1 MKKKGKIVS
10 NLILALFLALSIVP
24 VRAEENFD
32 TFLDDLFKE
41 YLEEDYMTA
50 HFYVK
55 DFSAA
60 GIETPELSLGENS
73 WEQYAEDAEECQE
86 DLEQLKSYDYNSLS
100 KKQQTDYD
108 SVKFWLENRIALNK
122 YPEFDFAFQAGNG
135 IVDALNT
142 NFTEFKFYTKEN
154 FDEYLAVL
162 SSTPDYLK
170 DCMKVTKK
178 QAEEGYFLTDA
189 QLRDTDAQLDKFLE
203 KKEDNPLI
211 TTFNQRIDAF
221 EGIDPSEKETYKQKN
236 QDIVLNSYI
245 PAVEKTK
252 KELDALAGSRKGG
265 YAIADLKNGK
275 DYYAAMARSQTGLDC
290 SVQEMVDVCTDF
302 LKKSMP
308 AYSQLLQA
316 QDRSFMDET
325 IPEKTPEEILA
336 YLQEHMDSLPE
347 GPEVN
352 YLVDYLDPSIAND
365 SVVAY
370 YMQPPLDDITDNM
383 IRINGSNVDD
393 TVSLY
398 ETLAHEGFP
407 GHLFQ
412 TTWYLNENPSPIRKV
427 TSQIGYTEGWAMYA
441 EVLAYNTSELSD
453 AAKQFH
459 ILDTT
464 INYVLNAV
472 ADLCVNGLGWNI
484 SKLGSYFDS
493 LGINGDGLAANLY
506 DFVTLNPGMLL
517 PYGVGISEFML
528 MRQKAEAIQ
537 KDSFDLKQF
546 NTVLLEGGARPFA
559 NVEKDVNSYLGLQEG
574 TSFVDRLH
582 TNQGKEESARPVQNP
597 KEYGYW
603 IAGGVFMCLA
613 GVGYLGLRWI
623 KKRV

>member
-10 NLILALFLALSIVP
+10 NLILTLFLALSTVP

-32 TFLDDLFKE
+32 AFLDDLFKE

-86 DLEQLKSYDYNSLS
+86 DLEQLKSYNYNSLS

-154 FDEYLAVL
+154 FDEYLTVL

-370 YMQPPLDDITDNM
+370 YMQPPLDDIMDNV

>member
-154 FDEYLAVL
+154 FDEYLTVL

-370 YMQPPLDDITDNM
+370 YMQPPLDDITDNV

>member
-528 MRQKAEAIQ
+528 MHQKAEAIQ

>member
-154 FDEYLAVL
+154 FDEYLTVL

-370 YMQPPLDDITDNM
+370 YMQPPLDDITDNV

-603 IAGGVFMCLA
+603 IAGGVFVCLA